1 MESSGKFNFIQS
13 KYMNLKLQAHKIGY
27 LYILK
32 EAIRIISLILLSF
45 FILLIIIYIY
55 VKIKFSIQYK
65 RKKFEPIIFNITI
78 NDSQKFNYINFSIT
92 DAIKEEKKQY
102 NNYKLEK
109 ISFEEAQK
117 YMDYMNTSKNNIIL
131 NKNNLVKS
139 EQPKVSIV
147 ISLYNREDYIN
158 STIKSVQN
166 QNIKDLEIIIVD
178 DSSTDKSVKYIKE
191 AQKLDPRIVLLQN
204 KKNRGT
210 LYSKSIGVLNARG
223 KYINSL
229 DSDDMFCAEEYL
241 GDIYNEAEI
250 GNYDII
256 QNDAIYIDEISKF
269 IMKRTPNFVVLWC
282 KLIKAKHYRN
292 IIYNIGNIMLK
303 YNVITLDD
311 DIIALFLFR
320 GARVKKLKKIGI
332 CHYTHLGSHVYFRS
346 FSNPENTRKFC
357 TNMKTTVNAFYNVIN
372 NIGKRKGYGLYY
384 SLFVRGGCRNYAG
397 KGGPKSIIK
406 KI

>member
-13 KYMNLKLQAHKIGY
+13 KYLNLKLQAHKIGY

-45 FILLIIIYIY
+45 FILVIIIYIY

-117 YMDYMNTSKNNIIL
+117 YMDYMNTLKNNIIL
-131 NKNNLVKS
+131 NKNNLEKS

-147 ISLYNREDYIN
+147 ISIYNREDYIN

-250 GNYDII
+250 
-256 QNDAIYIDEISKF
+256 
-269 IMKRTPNFVVLWC
+269 
-282 KLIKAKHYRN
+282 
-292 IIYNIGNIMLK
+292 
-303 YNVITLDD
+303 
-311 DIIALFLFR
+311 
-320 GARVKKLKKIGI
+320 
-332 CHYTHLGSHVYFRS
+332 
-346 FSNPENTRKFC
+346 
-357 TNMKTTVNAFYNVIN
+357 
-372 NIGKRKGYGLYY
+372 
-384 SLFVRGGCRNYAG
+384 
-397 KGGPKSIIK
+397 
-406 KI
+406 